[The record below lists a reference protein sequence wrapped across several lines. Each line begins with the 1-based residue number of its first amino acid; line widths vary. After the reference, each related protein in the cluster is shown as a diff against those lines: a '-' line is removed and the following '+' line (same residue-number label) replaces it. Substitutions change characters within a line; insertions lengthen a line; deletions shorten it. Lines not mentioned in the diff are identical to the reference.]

1 MRLFLRIAGLVVMA
15 VLLALLVGPYQNI
28 EEASRVWDKAAHFA
42 AFGLMLWSLGV
53 LFRRIPRLVLAIAA
67 VAIGGAVELIQG
79 QVGRDASW
87 GDLLADALGVAAALL
102 VWAVWRGFRT
112 REELQTSKTR

>member
-1 MRLFLRIAGLVVMA
+1 MRLFLRVAGLVVMA
-15 VLLALLVGPYQNI
+15 VLLALMIGPYQNI
-28 EEASRVWDKAAHFA
+28 EQASRVWDKAAHFVS
-42 AFGLMLWSLGV
+42 FGTILWSLGV
-53 LFRRIPRLVLAIAA
+53 LFRRVPRLVLAAAA

-87 GDLLADALGVAAALL
+87 GDLLADTLGVAVALL

-112 REELQTSKTR
+112 REELQTSNTR